1 MQYFLYVENAVAD
14 DTLVI
19 ANAVADDAFVF
30 FLQKYGLSKYI
41 YFFLLKNTVADI
53 AFSPSSNK

>member
-1 MQYFLYVENAVAD
+1 MQYFLYLENAVAD

-30 FLQKYGLSKYI
+30 FLQKYGLGKYI
-41 YFFLLKNTVADI
+41 YVSLF
-53 AFSPSSNK
+53 

>member
-1 MQYFLYVENAVAD
+1 MHYFLYLENAVAD

-19 ANAVADDAFVF
+19 ANAVADGAFVF

-41 YFFLLKNTVADI
+41 YFFL
-53 AFSPSSNK
+53 